1 MSAVVPFPSPSVK
14 SSCSFIRDRRHQSHS
29 ICTALC
35 LFNDAQ
41 IMSAVKPWS
50 SREDGC
56 CPPAPMPHRTV
67 SSFWFRHAFKNWSF
81 LELIL
86 LSRTWW
92 VACEKCDQILLG
104 SNVDL
109 FFVCEKKTTKKKR
122 DTIEKKKKKKEKERL
137 CCSRE
142 EEETLE
148 CCTWYWYKR
157 CRCFVVLFILHLKY
171 IFLKLYYQILV
182 LSLMSINTILLLLFA
197 L

>member
-1 MSAVVPFPSPSVK
+1 MVVPRGRLLPASTDAPS
-14 SSCSFIRDRRHQSHS
+14 
-29 ICTALC
+29 
-35 LFNDAQ
+35 
-41 IMSAVKPWS
+41 
-50 SREDGC
+50 DGVELLVSTRVQELVFF
-56 CPPAPMPHRTV
+56 RT
-67 SSFWFRHAFKNWSF
+67 HTIIA
-81 LELIL
+81 
-86 LSRTWW
+86 TWW

>member
-1 MSAVVPFPSPSVK
+1 MLVARGRLLPASTDAPS
-14 SSCSFIRDRRHQSHS
+14 
-29 ICTALC
+29 
-35 LFNDAQ
+35 
-41 IMSAVKPWS
+41 
-50 SREDGC
+50 DGVELLVSTRVQELVFF
-56 CPPAPMPHRTV
+56 RT
-67 SSFWFRHAFKNWSF
+67 HTIA
-81 LELIL
+81 
-86 LSRTWW
+86 TWW
-92 VACEKCDQILLG
+92 VVCEKCDQILLG

-109 FFVCEKKTTKKKR
+109 FFCCEKKTKKKKR

-171 IFLKLYYQILV
+171 IFLKLYYQILL
-182 LSLMSINTILLLLFA
+182 LSLMSINTILLLLFG